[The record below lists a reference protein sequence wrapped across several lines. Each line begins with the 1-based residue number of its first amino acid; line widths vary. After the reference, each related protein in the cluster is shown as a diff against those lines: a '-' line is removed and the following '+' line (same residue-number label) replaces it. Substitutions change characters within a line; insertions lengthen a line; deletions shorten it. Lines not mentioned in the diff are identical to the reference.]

1 MGCKVMVEIKME
13 SRERLQ
19 VVLFSFGF
27 KYGVPADVNVL
38 LDVRFLPNP
47 YWVDDLRPDTGLV
60 AEVAAYVL
68 KSDEG
73 KDFVALLKPM
83 IGFLVEQNR
92 MAGKKTLRIAVG
104 CTGGRHRSVA
114 LIEALV
120 KSVEKLSVDLTFFH
134 RDIERD
140 TGEGIINLEE

>member
-1 MGCKVMVEIKME
+1 ME
-13 SRERLQ
+13 SKERLQ
-19 VVLFSFGF
+19 VVLLSFGF

-68 KSDEG
+68 ESNEG

-83 IGFLVEQNR
+83 IAFLVEQNR
-92 MAGKKTLRIAVG
+92 AAGKRTLRIAVG

-120 KSVEKLSVDLTFFH
+120 ISVEKMPLDLTFFH
-134 RDIERD
+134 RDIDRD
-140 TGEGIINLEE
+140 TGEEIRNLEE

>member
-1 MGCKVMVEIKME
+1 MVEMKME
-13 SRERLQ
+13 SKEGLQ

-47 YWVDDLRPDTGLV
+47 YWVEELRADTGLV

-68 KSDEG
+68 ESNEG
-73 KDFVALLKPM
+73 KDFVALLEPM
-83 IGFLVEQNR
+83 IAFLVEQNR
-92 MAGKKTLRIAVG
+92 MAEKRTLRIAVG

-114 LIEALV
+114 LIEVLV
-120 KSVEKLSVDLTFFH
+120 KSVKKMSVDLTFFH
-134 RDIERD
+134 RDIGRD
-140 TGEGIINLEE
+140 TGEEIKNLEE

>member
-1 MGCKVMVEIKME
+1 MVEMKME
-13 SRERLQ
+13 SKERLQ

-60 AEVAAYVL
+60 AEVATYVL
-68 KSDEG
+68 ESNEG

-83 IGFLVEQNR
+83 IAFLVEQNR
-92 MAGKKTLRIAVG
+92 AAGKRTLRIAVG

-120 KSVEKLSVDLTFFH
+120 ISVEKMSVDLTFFH
-134 RDIERD
+134 RDIDRD
-140 TGEGIINLEE
+140 TGEEIKNLEE

>member
-1 MGCKVMVEIKME
+1 ME
-13 SRERLQ
+13 SKERLQ
-19 VVLFSFGF
+19 VVLLSFGF

-68 KSDEG
+68 ESNEG

-83 IGFLVEQNR
+83 IAFLVEQNR
-92 MAGKKTLRIAVG
+92 AAGKRTLRIAVG

-120 KSVEKLSVDLTFFH
+120 KSVEKMSVNLTFFH
-134 RDIERD
+134 RDIDRD
-140 TGEGIINLEE
+140 TGADINNREA

>member
-1 MGCKVMVEIKME
+1 ME
-13 SRERLQ
+13 SKERLQ

-27 KYGVPADVNVL
+27 KYGVPTDVNVL

-83 IGFLVEQNR
+83 IEFFVEQNR

-104 CTGGRHRSVA
+104 VHRWTSPVRCA
-114 LIEALV
+114 DRGFGQI
-120 KSVEKLSVDLTFFH
+120 
-134 RDIERD
+134 
-140 TGEGIINLEE
+140 G

>member
-1 MGCKVMVEIKME
+1 ME
-13 SRERLQ
+13 SKERMQ

-27 KYGVPADVNVL
+27 KYGAPADVNML

-68 KSDEG
+68 ESDEG
-73 KDFVALLKPM
+73 KDFIALLKPM
-83 IGFLVEQNR
+83 ITFLVEQNR
-92 MAGKKTLRIAVG
+92 MAEKKQLRIAVG

-120 KSVEKLSVDLTFFH
+120 KAVEIMSVDLSFFH
-134 RDIERD
+134 RDIDRD
-140 TGEGIINLEE
+140 KDIENTKLEK

>member
-1 MGCKVMVEIKME
+1 MVEMNME
-13 SRERLQ
+13 SKERLE
-19 VVLFSFGF
+19 VVLLSFGF

-68 KSDEG
+68 ESNEG

-83 IGFLVEQNR
+83 IAFLVEQNR
-92 MAGKKTLRIAVG
+92 AAGKRTLRIAVG

-120 KSVEKLSVDLTFFH
+120 KSVEKMSVNLTFFH
-134 RDIERD
+134 RDIDRD
-140 TGEGIINLEE
+140 TGEDINNREA